1 MEEIIQLL
9 VDNGFIQN
17 ESVWTKEIDI
27 REGGQVLIV
36 NGVRQEIPGRITPMK
51 QIFEDLG
58 SAELFD
64 DEDNL
69 EQTYKHIHLL
79 VEFDGEEVSSIG
91 QLFYDGD
98 EQEVINLI
106 RQVFKIF

>member
-1 MEEIIQLL
+1 MEEIVQLL

-17 ESVWTKEIDI
+17 ESVWVREIDI

-36 NGVRQEIPGRITPMK
+36 NGVRQEIPGKIIPMR

-69 EQTYKHIHLL
+69 EQTYKHIQLT
-79 VEFDGEEVSSIG
+79 VELDGEEVGSIG
-91 QLFYDGD
+91 QLFHDG
-98 EQEVINLI
+98 ERQEAINLV

>member
-1 MEEIIQLL
+1 MEEIVQLL

-17 ESVWTKEIDI
+17 ESVWTREIDI

-36 NGVRQEIPGRITPMK
+36 NGVRQEIPGKITPMK
-51 QIFEDLG
+51 QIFEDIG

-69 EQTYKHIHLL
+69 EQTYKHIQLT
-79 VEFDGEEVSSIG
+79 VELDGEEVGSIG

>member
-1 MEEIIQLL
+1 MEEIVQLL

-17 ESVWTKEIDI
+17 ESVWIKEIDI

-36 NGVRQEIPGRITPMK
+36 NGVRQEIPGKIIPMK
-51 QIFEDLG
+51 QIFEDIG

-69 EQTYKHIHLL
+69 EQTYKHIHLS
-79 VEFDGEEVSSIG
+79 VELDGEEVGSIG